1 MPFVEVTTREELS
14 DAVRAKLAEVTKNLR
29 DAMGAEDDDDN
40 GGVFAIYEEV
50 PAGHWANG
58 GKILPLSELLKEM
71 GGDVPEERKRE
82 MKARFDGGAALKE
95 HSGIPAATAKRD
107 RNKEILMIKSALY
120 AAIGFAAI
128 SSIALA
134 GDDREDISSA
144 TARLPS
150 GTFTTSAHS
159 DEWKIANALSAGPA
173 SITEHATVIDWPA
186 NPKHGM
192 SHGRVL
198 REGTNGWTCM
208 PDVPGRPQHDPMCV
222 DETMMKWLDATLAG
236 KKPDIDRVGLSY
248 MLMGEARQGQ
258 GATPAKDPS
267 QVKEW
272 FTVGPHVMMV
282 LPDSAKDALRGI
294 NQDLSN
300 NQPYTSLLSSADV
313 ATPIWV
319 IPVAKGGDRIKEEP
333 AK

>member
-1 MPFVEVTTREELS
+1 MV
-14 DAVRAKLAEVTKNLR
+14 
-29 DAMGAEDDDDN
+29 
-40 GGVFAIYEEV
+40 
-50 PAGHWANG
+50 
-58 GKILPLSELLKEM
+58 
-71 GGDVPEERKRE
+71 
-82 MKARFDGGAALKE
+82 
-95 HSGIPAATAKRD
+95 
-107 RNKEILMIKSALY
+107 KSALY

-134 GDDREDISSA
+134 EDLSSA
-144 TARLPS
+144 MAPLPP

-159 DEWKIANALSAGPA
+159 DEWKVTNALSAGPA
-173 SITEHATVIDWPA
+173 SITEHAAVMDWPA
-186 NPKHGM
+186 NPKDGM

-198 REGTNGWTCM
+198 RQGTNGWTCL
-208 PDVPGRPQHDPMCV
+208 PDIPGRPQHNPMCV
-222 DETMMKWLDATLAG
+222 DETMMKWLMATLAG

-272 FTVGPHVMMV
+272 FYVGPHIMVV

-300 NQPYTSLLSSADV
+300 NQPYTSLLSSADG

-319 IPVAKGGDRIKEEP
+319 IPVAKGGNRIKEEP